1 MFCKCLLVIVYTPQS
16 SASRAIFSLSN
27 VVVEWYGCKIVSIC
41 TLLIYSKS
49 WAIHCESN
57 SISIDTPESCYE
69 WHDELTGWSD
79 SSFANGGWVPF
90 PFFGGFNTSYQKD
103 QIFSSMHH
111 WPTKLSVSHLT
122 AEKWVPSRKSL
133 VESPYASFRLTF
145 LQNTSGLVWYLHKFA
160 RTVILTVA
168 AYGTKTIADQHSITI
183 ECVGMPNHP

>member
-1 MFCKCLLVIVYTPQS
+1 MDVKLCLFVHYLFIL
-16 SASRAIFSLSN
+16 RAERFTVNLIQF
-27 VVVEWYGCKIVSIC
+27 
-41 TLLIYSKS
+41 LLIPRSLATNGMMS
-49 WAIHCESN
+49 WLGEVTVRLRMEAV
-57 SISIDTPESCYE
+57 
-69 WHDELTGWSD
+69 W
-79 SSFANGGWVPF
+79 NGT
-90 PFFGGFNTSYQKD
+90 FFGGFNTSYQKD